1 VSSCGALKDAF
12 ILPFGRK
19 VDSYSQI
26 QTFKKFLNLV
36 ESRKGGKV
44 LQMVSEFCWKLTS
57 IMGRVMK
64 VRWY

>member
-44 LQMVSEFCWKLTS
+44 LQMVSEFC
-57 IMGRVMK
+57 
-64 VRWY
+64 